1 MANSLKGKT
10 VYVFHDNTGSQG
22 QLVFS
27 DNVSAT
33 YNVGGQSTSAKW
45 GEKWM
50 GNLCYLWVVFDNQ
63 TGIRIWGIQL
73 TLDGE
78 VIKGQG
84 VSAMGNADPNDPG
97 DSSFIND
104 DLEINSSPRT

>member
-45 GEKWM
+45 GEN
-50 GNLCYLWVVFDNQ
+50 GWV
-63 TGIRIWGIQL
+63 TS
-73 TLDGE
+73 
-78 VIKGQG
+78 VICG
-84 VSAMGNADPNDPG
+84 
-97 DSSFIND
+97 
-104 DLEINSSPRT
+104 